1 MTEATLWLPD
11 DVSSPWFWADDT
23 GAFGIAETNAD
34 KAAIG
39 ENFGRSV
46 SVIIAG
52 QSVRAFPVSLPE
64 MRASERLAAASYAVE
79 DKLGASLSEQHVV
92 LGGESNRVLVI
103 GKSRITEILTAL
115 DTVGIQP
122 SSMFVDFDALPL
134 SMGTV
139 RLGERVILCG
149 PDGHAIDVAWHDGN
163 RVRDLKPKDL
173 QNMTVPS
180 GAINLLSGAFAP
192 RRQMSFDVKALSRTA
207 ALLVGAVLCWGLLN
221 VVNTRA
227 VAQQADHIRQQISQV
242 YTAHTGFRTC

>member
-23 GAFGIAETNAD
+23 GAFGIAEASAD

-52 QSVRAFPVSLPE
+52 QSVRTFPINLPE
-64 MRASERLAAASYAVE
+64 MRASERLAAAGYAVE

-92 LGGESNRVLVI
+92 LSGDAKGVLVI
-103 GKSRITEILTAL
+103 SKSRITEILNAL

-122 SSMFVDFDALPL
+122 SGMFADFDVLPL

-139 RLGERVILCG
+139 RLGERIIQCG
-149 PDGHAIDVAWHDGN
+149 PDGYAIDDAWHDGN

-173 QNMTVPS
+173 QSMTIPPS
-180 GAINLLSGAFAP
+180 AINLLSGSFAP
-192 RRQMSFDVKALSRTA
+192 RRK
-207 ALLVGAVLCWGLLN
+207 
-221 VVNTRA
+221 
-227 VAQQADHIRQQISQV
+227 
-242 YTAHTGFRTC
+242 